1 MIPFKSP
8 EIQVIPL
15 FPQEA
20 TQTEKKNELSIWEGL
35 SETNPEMP
43 DCTLGALYQVHFKL
57 DAATDQGRGESP
69 ESGWD

>member
-1 MIPFKSP
+1 MSGSTGHVILFKPP

-35 SETNPEMP
+35 SETQIQK
-43 DCTLGALYQVHFKL
+43 CQTAHSAVSSKS
-57 DAATDQGRGESP
+57 TS
-69 ESGWD
+69 S